1 MTDKKINNDAQEK
14 GFNSG
19 AAYGDPKENTQKEP
33 NKPAAR
39 NEKDSPF
46 NMEPDGNLSTGD
58 GETGSGI
65 YNGQREEDSGANHTN
80 AAETG
85 QSGQGTENVRKTD
98 SVMNDLASIDV
109 SDRGLPANNQVE
121 SDVPPADPAIND
133 VPDAD
138 RSMSDST
145 EHLSQNAAD
154 RTRRNDESERK

>member
-1 MTDKKINNDAQEK
+1 MMADKKNNNDWQERDS
-14 GFNSG
+14 NSG
-19 AAYGDPKENTQKEP
+19 AN
-33 NKPAAR
+33 N
-39 NEKDSPF
+39 
-46 NMEPDGNLSTGD
+46 
-58 GETGSGI
+58 
-65 YNGQREEDSGANHTN
+65 TN
-80 AAETG
+80 AAARG

-109 SDRGLPANNQVE
+109 SDEGLPANNQAE

-145 EHLSQNAAD
+145 GHLSQNAAD